1 MASVVSPTSREALV
15 TFSLQSGESLDGG
28 VHRLARQQLQGAMSD
43 LDDPA
48 LEPAETV
55 HEVRKRC
62 KRLRGLLRL
71 VRPALGA
78 AYRLENAQLRDAA
91 RALSGYRDM
100 GALVEAHDR
109 LMNAHGRRRRRAD
122 YAPLRRA
129 LARRQRQAQE
139 DPRRTEDLARFRE
152 RMATALERLP
162 DWPHLPEDFGVV
174 AAGFARTYMRG
185 CRALAAARADPTAAR
200 FHEWRK
206 RAKYLRYHLRLLQ
219 EMWPGPLA
227 AWYEE
232 AKRLSDLLGDEHDL
246 SVYRRTI
253 MAEPE
258 TLGDDELR
266 GRFRVLLEER
276 RAELR
281 DRSLLL
287 GERIYAEKPARAV
300 RRLAAYWTAWRRE
313 FPVLPVATSS
323 PEAPADR

>member
-185 CRALAAARADPTAAR
+185 CRALAAARADPT
-200 FHEWRK
+200 
-206 RAKYLRYHLRLLQ
+206 
-219 EMWPGPLA
+219 
-227 AWYEE
+227 EE